1 MGTQRV
7 QWELSEHADDT
18 ELIVS
23 ELAANAILHGEGQIG
38 VRISYDGRN
47 GTTTVGGSWITD
59 TNEGR
64 VWYTGSAAVR
74 METVTKFAI
83 HSSGPIRAPRRA

>member
-64 VWYTGSAAVR
+64 VW
-74 METVTKFAI
+74 
-83 HSSGPIRAPRRA
+83 